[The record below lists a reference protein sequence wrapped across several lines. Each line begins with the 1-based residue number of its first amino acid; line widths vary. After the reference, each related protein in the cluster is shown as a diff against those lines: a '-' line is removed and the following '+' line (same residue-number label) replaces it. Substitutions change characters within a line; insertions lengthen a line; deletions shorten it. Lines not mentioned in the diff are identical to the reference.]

1 MRSGAHYREAGGIMK
16 TKRYIPF
23 NLNDCVRVKLTDH
36 GRKILR
42 ERFRKLNASIPL
54 TADLKYEPKKEDADG
69 WSRWQLHDLMSKFE
83 GHVGI
88 CRTPP
93 YEIAI
98 EIEVG
103 AD

>member
-1 MRSGAHYREAGGIMK
+1 MK
-16 TKRYIPF
+16 TKRYVPF
-23 NLNDCVRVKLTDH
+23 NLNDCVRVRLTDH
-36 GRKILR
+36 GGKILR

-69 WSRWQLHDLMSKFE
+69 WSRWQLHDLMSTFE

-98 EIEVG
+98 EIEVTEEAAG
-103 AD
+103 